1 MNISWDDARLFL
13 AVAEAGS
20 LSAAARKLQMTQPT
34 VSRRLAELEAV
45 LGEPLFD
52 RGVAG
57 AALTAYGAGL
67 LEPAQ
72 RMADWAAE
80 LTRAAERRH
89 APAGVVRMTAP
100 PGVAHAFLAP
110 FAAAISLSTPSIQL
124 HVVST
129 VRPLDLIRRE
139 ADLALRLGA
148 PADETSVASVD
159 LELRAFASEQYAAR
173 VAGKT
178 DPADLAWIGWAP
190 PFDDLSPNSV
200 LRRRIPGWRPSF
212 ASDDYLVQIR
222 ACELGLGAMLLPR
235 EHPHFG
241 RRPPLCALKVDLPPV
256 RRPLVLLCPRS
267 ARAIP
272 RVRAVL
278 ELLVE
283 SLRAWRPPKGRAA
296 RR

>member
-1 MNISWDDARLFL
+1 MDISWDDARLFL

-34 VSRRLAELEAV
+34 VSRRLAELEAL

-57 AALTAYGAGL
+57 TALTAYGAGL
-67 LEPAQ
+67 VEPAQ

-89 APAGVVRMTAP
+89 APTGVVRVTAP
-100 PGVAHAFLAP
+100 PGIAHGFLVP
-110 FAAAISLSTPSIQL
+110 FAAAFSRRAPAIEL

-129 VRPLDLIRRE
+129 VRPLDLTRRE
-139 ADLALRLGA
+139 ADLALRLGV
-148 PADETSVASVD
+148 PADEDSVASVD
-159 LELRAFASEQYAAR
+159 IELRAFASEPYAAR
-173 VAGKT
+173 AAGKA
-178 DPADLAWIGWAP
+178 DPAELAWIGWAP
-190 PFDDLSPNSV
+190 PLDDLSPNSA
-200 LRRRIPGWRPSF
+200 LGRLIPGWRPSF

-222 ACELGLGAMLLPR
+222 ACELGLGAMMLAR
-235 EHPHFG
+235 EHPHF
-241 RRPPLCALKVDLPPV
+241 RRDPPLVELKVDLPPA
-256 RRPLVLLCPRS
+256 RRSLVLLCPRS

-278 ELLVE
+278 EPLAE
-283 SLRAWRPPKGRAA
+283 SLRAWRPPKARGA